1 MLRKQG
7 EVDRI
12 TTAVRSPDA
21 CEGRELVNGDAL
33 SIQARSAGHGDGRV
47 KSESERM
54 VGSRDGLLP
63 GEQLMALEF
72 GAYFLAQ
79 RLAAGGP
86 VVAKFLRPLDPDIVE
101 MGLIGRRQVSGFQ
114 LECPARRGH

>member
-1 MLRKQG
+1 MLRKQD

-21 CEGRELVNGDAL
+21 REGREFINGDAL
-33 SIQARSAGHGDGRV
+33 SIQARSTGHGYGRV
-47 KSESERM
+47 ESESERM
-54 VGSRDGLLP
+54 VGSRDWLLSD
-63 GEQLMALEF
+63 EQLMAPEF

-86 VVAKFLRPLDPDIVE
+86 VVAKLLRPLGPDIVQ
-101 MGLIGRRQVSGFQ
+101 MGLIGWRTVSGFQ
-114 LECPARRGH
+114 LECPA